1 MSLKLRRNKLLYSLI
16 VGLCDNQINAL
27 LPTKLIDKLKKKSVT
42 KSADLLCLLLSADFV
57 CLYVVNHLV

>member
-27 LPTKLIDKLKKKSVT
+27 LPTKLIDKLKKEIGDEIGRFFVSV
-42 KSADLLCLLLSADFV
+42 AVGRFCLF
-57 CLYVVNHLV
+57 VVNRLV